1 MDVANLLHSLTTQGL
16 TLSLGEAPDTIAVVG
31 PVASL
36 TLEQQ
41 RGLTEHKQT
50 LLSMLTPPPT
60 CYIPEDAQPDTPED
74 LGSLNRCME
83 YFERL
88 TDEVGFHNPERL
100 AQIVLEPEPQESS
113 CRRCGTHAT
122 YLAIIHA
129 GESLRRDCAK
139 CGRFIDFPSWHNRE
153 ETAKIL
159 AATVGDCRYN
169 EKASCPSAE
178 NTQAGSDD
186 LLSHEK
192 ETANG

>member
-1 MDVANLLHSLTTQGL
+1 MNVANLLHSLTTQGL
-16 TLSLGEAPDTIAVVG
+16 TLSLGEAPETIAVVG
-31 PVASL
+31 PVATL

-41 RGLTEHKQT
+41 RALAEHKPT
-50 LLSMLTPPPT
+50 LLAMLTPPPT
-60 CYIPEDAQPDTPED
+60 CYIPEQAGTPED

-83 YFERL
+83 YFEQL
-88 TDEVGFHNPERL
+88 IDEVGTHCPERL
-100 AQIVLEPEPQESS
+100 DQIVIEPEPQENP
-113 CRRCGTHAT
+113 CRRCGNRKT
-122 YLAIIHA
+122 YLAILHA

-139 CGRFIDFPSWHNRE
+139 CGRFYDFPSWHNRE

-169 EKASCPSAE
+169 EKASRPSAE

-186 LLSHEK
+186 SLSHEK

>member
-1 MDVANLLHSLTTQGL
+1 MNIPNLLHSLTNQGL
-16 TLSLGEAPDTIAVVG
+16 TLSLGEAPDSIAVVG

-41 RGLTEHKQT
+41 RALAEHKPT
-50 LLSMLTPPPT
+50 LLAMLTPLPT
-60 CYIPEDAQPDTPED
+60 CYIPEQAGTPED

-88 TDEVGFHNPERL
+88 ADEVEFHNPERL
-100 AQIVLEPEPQESS
+100 AQIVLEPEQQESP
-113 CRRCGTHAT
+113 CRRCGNRTT
-122 YLAIIHA
+122 YLAILHA

-153 ETAKIL
+153 DTAKIL
-159 AATVGDCRYN
+159 ADTVAGSRYN

-186 LLSHEK
+186 LLSQEK